1 MNILRVLVHAFK
13 VLLYKSIDSNGIGSF
28 ETIKISQRLDKLI
41 LNMQIRNYSIYKNQY
56 N

>member
-13 VLLYKSIDSNGIGSF
+13 VLLHKSIDSNGIGSF

-41 LNMQIRNYSIYKNQY
+41 LNMQIRNYIIYKNQY
-56 N
+56 S